1 MRGDHATYIEG
12 WMAKAGATNLPPTA
26 LVALCD
32 RALGA
37 IWQRTRLP
45 LGEITLDAIADRV
58 LQIAQEKY
66 AFLAG
71 SRRDSTGISLKEL
84 GTQNNPPVQTAEL
97 REGLCFL
104 LIEFLNVIGTVTG
117 EILTPGL
124 RAEISKLIAESTREA
139 RRDPNRRAGG
149 LPRREHRMDA

>member
-1 MRGDHATYIEG
+1 MRGDHATFIEG
-12 WMAKAGATNLPPTA
+12 WMAKAGAPNLPPTA

-37 IWQRTRLP
+37 IWQRARLP
-45 LGEITLDAIADRV
+45 LGEITLDAIANRV

-66 AFLAG
+66 PFLAG
-71 SRRDSTGISLKEL
+71 YRRDSTGIFLKEL
-84 GTQNNPPVQTAEL
+84 GTQNNDPPVQRAEL

-117 EILTPGL
+117 EILTPSL
-124 RAEISKLIAESTREA
+124 RAEISKLIETSTREA
-139 RRDPNRRAGG
+139 SPDPTRRPGG
-149 LPRREHRMDA
+149 LPQGA

>member
-1 MRGDHATYIEG
+1 MRGDHAAFIEG
-12 WMAKAGATNLPPTA
+12 WMARAGAPNLPPTA

-37 IWQRTRLP
+37 IWQRARLP
-45 LGEITLDAIADRV
+45 LGDITLDAIANRV

-66 AFLAG
+66 AFLAE
-71 SRRDSTGISLKEL
+71 SRRDSTGISLKAL
-84 GTQNNPPVQTAEL
+84 GAQNTHPAVQTAEL
-97 REGLCFL
+97 REGVCFL

-124 RAEISKLIAESTREA
+124 RTEISKLIDKSTREA
-139 RRDPNRRAGG
+139 RRDPPRRAGG
-149 LPRREHRMDA
+149 RPQGA